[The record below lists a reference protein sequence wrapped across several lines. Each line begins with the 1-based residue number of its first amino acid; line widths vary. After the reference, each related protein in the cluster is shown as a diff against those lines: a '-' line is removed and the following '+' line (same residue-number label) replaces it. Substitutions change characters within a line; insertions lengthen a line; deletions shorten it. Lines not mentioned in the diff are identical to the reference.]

1 MCYCGFFLSFLS
13 GYQCE
18 KKDHAF
24 SSGFSRKMK
33 SGWKA
38 KIMVLFLALTNIPLA
53 IYTSTV
59 HQKGTTDVMEY
70 IQIES
75 SKLRS
80 VNDMS
85 VLFLMPCHSTPFYRY
100 STVFN
105 FDGCSCETV
114 SPWIESLTQETDL
127 THDSS
132 YELLGITVQTRYNII
147 KVFMTSKRN
156 LILLERS
163 HKGKMSNLDVKVI
176 YLVGDNLVLLWI
188 YLPSA
193 NC

>member
-1 MCYCGFFLSFLS
+1 MVPLAMCYCGFFLSFLS

-80 VNDMS
+80 ANDMS

-114 SPWIESLTQETDL
+114 FSFFCTCICFPFLLYLTTPFQAL
-127 THDSS
+127 
-132 YELLGITVQTRYNII
+132 VQGR
-147 KVFMTSKRN
+147 
-156 LILLERS
+156 
-163 HKGKMSNLDVKVI
+163 
-176 YLVGDNLVLLWI
+176 
-188 YLPSA
+188 
-193 NC
+193 

>member
-80 VNDMS
+80 ANDMS

-100 STVFN
+100 STV
-105 FDGCSCETV
+105 
-114 SPWIESLTQETDL
+114 
-127 THDSS
+127 
-132 YELLGITVQTRYNII
+132 
-147 KVFMTSKRN
+147 
-156 LILLERS
+156 LIL
-163 HKGKMSNLDVKVI
+163 MVAPVKLFSAFFVH
-176 YLVGDNLVLLWI
+176 VFALLFFSI
-188 YLPSA
+188 
-193 NC
+193 

>member
-163 HKGKMSNLDVKVI
+163 HKGCQILMLR
-176 YLVGDNLVLLWI
+176 
-188 YLPSA
+188 
-193 NC
+193 